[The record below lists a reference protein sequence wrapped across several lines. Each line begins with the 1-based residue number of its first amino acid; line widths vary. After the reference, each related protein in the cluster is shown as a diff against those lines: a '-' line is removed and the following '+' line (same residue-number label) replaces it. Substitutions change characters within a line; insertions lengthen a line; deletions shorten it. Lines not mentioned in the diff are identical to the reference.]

1 MVEFKMD
8 VMLKGVLLKGFDL
21 PIVVMDDDFF
31 DYLEDETSYLGGTI
45 DIGLFAFYV
54 VEWEKGLR

>member
-1 MVEFKMD
+1 
-8 VMLKGVLLKGFDL
+8 MLKGVLLKGFDL